1 MAVRL
6 FIVSLLSLLPP
17 TFAAA
22 QSERRTTNMIGVGP
36 TEVYDTYL
44 SQEHFSG
51 TGLSFLST
59 VQGVKAERRWSTLI
73 EHQAHLATVN
83 DRSDDSH
90 ELAGDYT
97 FFVGRMRSF
106 QLLPSLTVEAGG
118 MLAANVGF
126 IYNMSNGN
134 NPAQARVS
142 LNVMP
147 TAAATWRF
155 TVFGRRAALRY
166 ETQLPLLGIMF
177 SPNYGQSYYE
187 IFSRGNYD
195 HNIVPTTFV
204 SAPNMRHQ
212 LMADVNVGPR
222 TTVRF
227 GYLGDFQQSK
237 VNNLK
242 SHVYSNH
249 FMIGFVKHFTV
260 TNHRP

>member
-1 MAVRL
+1 MAFKL
-6 FIVSLLSLLPP
+6 FILFFLSLLSS
-17 TFAAA
+17 TFVVA
-22 QSERRTTNMIGVGP
+22 QSERKTTNMIGVGP

-59 VQGVKAERRWSTLI
+59 VQGVKAERCWSTLI
-73 EHQAHLATVN
+73 EHQAHLATLS
-83 DRSDDSH
+83 DRSDDSN

-97 FFVGRMRSF
+97 FFIGRLRAFS
-106 QLLPSLTVEAGG
+106 LLPSITIEAGG
-118 MLAANVGF
+118 MIAANVGF

-142 LNVMP
+142 LNVQPML
-147 TAAATWRF
+147 AATWRF
-155 TVFGRRAALRY
+155 SVFRRHAALRY

-177 SPNYGQSYYE
+177 SPNFGQSYYE

-212 LMADVNVGPR
+212 LMADINVGSH

-249 FMIGFVKHFTV
+249 FMIGFVKHFTI